1 MAFVELED
9 GSWIN
14 PDFIESIFK
23 ASQSDTLW
31 QAGMNHGE
39 STHITDADR
48 IRILKTSGFVKIK
61 KEENDEQGD

>member
-1 MAFVELED
+1 MTFVELED

-23 ASQSDTLW
+23 ANQSDTSW

-39 STHITDADR
+39 STYITDSDR
-48 IRILKTSGFVKIK
+48 IRIMKTAGFVKIE
-61 KEENDEQGD
+61 KEKGDEQGD